1 MARRIIGLQLMYRG
15 EPNGIPEAQNLKAAN
30 SGLFL
35 MMVIALPFD
44 NALFHFFG
52 TMLFVTVALTL
63 YRTGSA
69 PLKRAYETNHYVL
82 AAFAAI
88 LAIMLVSNIVNDQ
101 NGEAWRTMLVFI
113 FRYGLIFA
121 ALTFLLESQFL
132 TLRYILLACVTA
144 VLIQLLPFLPEIW
157 DGSIFSTRF
166 EGFTSNANVIGL
178 YAGLGVLVGIYFAAN
193 RRVAMVPRILVSLI
207 LILLASAAL
216 LASGNRGGW
225 VALVGALAC
234 YAIFQSRRNYKI
246 TLPLLALLS
255 LGTTFVFTQFAGPKN
270 RLELLLKGYPALRDE
285 VWTNSY
291 QLFLEKPILGY
302 GLDTRSALLQ
312 NHYIYSEHN
321 IFLSALLALGALGL
335 LAYGFL
341 LFTICW
347 PALKNRN
354 AIGLSAMTFLMGC
367 GMFGFDFYR
376 DQHFMVCFVIVSVAC
391 LYEDRK
397 I

>member
-1 MARRIIGLQLMYRG
+1 MSRG
-15 EPNGIPEAQNLKAAN
+15 GPNDIPEAQNLKAAT

-35 MMVIALPFD
+35 LMVIALPFD

-52 TMLFVTVALTL
+52 TMLFVMVVLTL
-63 YRTGSA
+63 YQTGSA
-69 PLKRAYETNHYVL
+69 PLKRAYEKNYYVL

-88 LAIMLVSNIVNDQ
+88 LAIMLISNIVNDQ

-113 FRYGLIFA
+113 FRYGLFFA

-132 TLRYILLACVTA
+132 TLRYILLASVIA
-144 VLIQLLPFLPEIW
+144 LLIQLLPFLPSIW
-157 DGSIFSTRF
+157 DGSIFSGRF

-225 VALVGALAC
+225 VALVVALAC

-246 TLPLLALLS
+246 TLPLFALLS
-255 LGTTFVFTQFAGPKN
+255 LGTTFVFTQFASPKN

-321 IFLSALLALGALGL
+321 IFLSVLVALGALGL
-335 LAYGFL
+335 LAYCFL

-347 PALKNRN
+347 PALKQRN
-354 AIGLSAMTFLMGC
+354 AVGLSAMTFLMGV
-367 GMFGFDFYR
+367 GMFGFDFYN
-376 DQHFMVCFVIVSVAC
+376 DQNFMICFIIVSVVC
-391 LYEDRK
+391 LQRSYKSRN
-397 I
+397 

>member
-1 MARRIIGLQLMYRG
+1 MYRG

-52 TMLFVTVALTL
+52 TMLFVMVVLTF

-178 YAGLGVLVGIYFAAN
+178 YAGWECWSAF
-193 RRVAMVPRILVSLI
+193 
-207 LILLASAAL
+207 ILLPID
-216 LASGNRGGW
+216 GW
-225 VALVGALAC
+225 QWCLV
-234 YAIFQSRRNYKI
+234 F
-246 TLPLLALLS
+246 
-255 LGTTFVFTQFAGPKN
+255 
-270 RLELLLKGYPALRDE
+270 
-285 VWTNSY
+285 W
-291 QLFLEKPILGY
+291 
-302 GLDTRSALLQ
+302 
-312 NHYIYSEHN
+312 
-321 IFLSALLALGALGL
+321 FLS
-335 LAYGFL
+335 F
-341 LFTICW
+341 
-347 PALKNRN
+347 
-354 AIGLSAMTFLMGC
+354 
-367 GMFGFDFYR
+367 
-376 DQHFMVCFVIVSVAC
+376 
-391 LYEDRK
+391 
-397 I
+397 